1 MTSNPPIG
9 PEIGDEVAVPALKE
23 WAAVVHALLEG
34 EQIVDLRKGG
44 LREDGRHFDVPAR
57 RLWLYPTAEHQRP
70 ELLKAAYRHWTD
82 LADAAP
88 VGTAITLS
96 AWADIV
102 DIATVTEPEHL
113 AALDSKSVWT
123 DDYAQS
129 RLKWKRRDPLWV
141 LGAAR
146 PPPRRAH
153 HRSVAGLLRRMH
165 LVGAARRPP
174 RRDAGRVRARAQRRR
189 VRGEAQGR
197 PRRATSRRVAIA
209 PADAWQEH
217 HHTTRNRN
225 AHAVTPSRRAAF
237 VYSTCSLTSS
247 GMSSVSHARNHCSWV
262 RNG

>member
-1 MTSNPPIG
+1 MTSNSRIG
-9 PEIGDEVAVPALKE
+9 PRIDDQVAVPALKE

-70 ELLKAAYRHWTD
+70 ELLKAAYRHWTE
-82 LADAAP
+82 LAEAAP

-96 AWADIV
+96 AWADIT

-141 LGAAR
+141 LVLRVHRLTEPITVPWRDSYGGCTSWVPLADLPDVAEVASEPVLSDVAFAAKR
-146 PPPRRAH
+146 KG
-153 HRSVAGLLRRMH
+153 V
-165 LVGAARRPP
+165 
-174 RRDAGRVRARAQRRR
+174 RDGV
-189 VRGEAQGR
+189 
-197 PRRATSRRVAIA
+197 TSRRVAIA
-209 PADAWQEH
+209 PP
-217 HHTTRNRN
+217 R
-225 AHAVTPSRRAAF
+225 
-237 VYSTCSLTSS
+237 
-247 GMSSVSHARNHCSWV
+247 
-262 RNG
+262 

>member
-1 MTSNPPIG
+1 MTSNSPIG
-9 PEIGDEVAVPALKE
+9 HSTGDQGIEDHVAVPALKE

-96 AWADIV
+96 AWADITDV
-102 DIATVTEPEHL
+102 ATVTEPEHL

-123 DDYAQS
+123 ADYAQS

-141 LGAAR
+141 LVLRVHRLTSPITVPWLDSYGGCTSWVPLVDLPDVTEVASEPVLSDVAFAAKR
-146 PPPRRAH
+146 K
-153 HRSVAGLLRRMH
+153 G
-165 LVGAARRPP
+165 
-174 RRDAGRVRARAQRRR
+174 VR
-189 VRGEAQGR
+189 EAL
-197 PRRATSRRVAIA
+197 
-209 PADAWQEH
+209 PADAWQ
-217 HHTTRNRN
+217 
-225 AHAVTPSRRAAF
+225 
-237 VYSTCSLTSS
+237 
-247 GMSSVSHARNHCSWV
+247 
-262 RNG
+262 